1 MSLFFAYNRMVIDM
15 KIAICGA
22 NGKMG
27 KSIVGAFHDKHELS
41 LVTRDLPLTCVI
53 EDVDVVVDFTCANVS
68 FQHAIL
74 ALRHNKPIII
84 GTTGLSKTMLQL
96 LEDQA
101 NERQVGCL
109 YAPNFAYGAIWI
121 NSAIK
126 ELALHYDGVEIKET
140 HHVSKLGSPSG
151 TALRM
156 KASLLSV
163 NPDLTIH
170 ISSERQYSRHV
181 IHQLTFY
188 KEGESITL
196 KHVVSSRN
204 AYFQALDIA
213 INRISSVKG
222 WQDYDISFFCDKPLT
237 KPVIVDSNESI
248 DVNM

>member
-1 MSLFFAYNRMVIDM
+1 MVIDM

-27 KSIVGAFHDKHELS
+27 NAIVSAFHDKHELS
-41 LVTRDLPLTCVI
+41 LVTRDLPLNCVI
-53 EDVDVVVDFTCANVS
+53 DDVDVVVDFTCANVS

-74 ALRHNKPIII
+74 AIRNNKPIII
-84 GTTGLSKTMLQL
+84 GTTGLTKTMLQL

-101 NERQVGCL
+101 NERKVGCL

-140 HHVSKLGSPSG
+140 HHVSKLDAPSG

-156 KASLLSV
+156 KASLLDV
-163 NPDLTIH
+163 NPNLNVH
-170 ISSERQYSRHV
+170 ITSERQYARHV

-196 KHVVSSRN
+196 KHVVSNRN
-204 AYFQALDIA
+204 AYFQALDTA
-213 INRISSVKG
+213 IHRIGDVKG
-222 WQDYDISFFCDKPLT
+222 WQEYDISFFCEPEPQTT
-237 KPVIVDSNESI
+237 KIIVEHNESDI
-248 DVNM
+248 SV